1 MKTKSSQKR
10 AGKNKA
16 SSTLLRWGIPLL
28 LIVGVAMIFV
38 LSRSPLQTDSKPP
51 QSGVGIGDIAP
62 DFSVLTL
69 EEGELFVLS
78 ENRGKPTIIL
88 FMAYWC
94 GTCLPE
100 ARALAQLKNEYD
112 DQINVIALDVDASST
127 AESLEQFKQAAGNG
141 VYVWAFDPD
150 FEVASSYQVNALD
163 TTLILDA
170 KGIIVYRDQV
180 PSTYDALKSELE
192 KLLP

>member
-1 MKTKSSQKR
+1 MKTKSYQNRIGKSKR
-10 AGKNKA
+10 SPN
-16 SSTLLRWGIPLL
+16 LLRWGIPLF
-28 LIVGVAMIFV
+28 LIIGVAATFT
-38 LSRSPLQTDSKPP
+38 LSRTPFQNTSQSP
-51 QSGVGIGDIAP
+51 QSGSDVDDIAP
-62 DFSVLTL
+62 DFSVPTL
-69 EEGELFVLS
+69 DGKTFVLS
-78 ENRGKPTIIL
+78 ENQGKPTIIL

-94 GTCLPE
+94 GNCIPE
-100 ARALAQLKNEYD
+100 ARALAQLQKEYGD
-112 DQINVIALDVDASST
+112 RINIIALDIDTSST

>member
-38 LSRSPLQTDSKPP
+38 LSRSQLQTDSKPP

-127 AESLEQFKQAAGNG
+127 AESLEQFKQAADNG
-141 VYVWAFDPD
+141 AYTWAFDSD
-150 FEVASSYQVNALD
+150 FKVASSYQVNALD

-180 PSTYDALKSELE
+180 PTTHAALKGELE

>member
-94 GTCLPE
+94 AP
-100 ARALAQLKNEYD
+100 AFQRRALWRN
-112 DQINVIALDVDASST
+112 
-127 AESLEQFKQAAGNG
+127 
-141 VYVWAFDPD
+141 
-150 FEVASSYQVNALD
+150 
-163 TTLILDA
+163 
-170 KGIIVYRDQV
+170 
-180 PSTYDALKSELE
+180 
-192 KLLP
+192 

>member
-1 MKTKSSQKR
+1 MKTKSYQNRIGKSKR
-10 AGKNKA
+10 SPN
-16 SSTLLRWGIPLL
+16 LLRWGIPLF
-28 LIVGVAMIFV
+28 LIIGVAATFT
-38 LSRSPLQTDSKPP
+38 LSRTPFQNTSQSP
-51 QSGVGIGDIAP
+51 QSGSDVDDIAP
-62 DFSVLTL
+62 DFSVPTL
-69 EEGELFVLS
+69 DGKTFVLS
-78 ENRGKPTIIL
+78 ENQGKPTIIL

-94 GTCLPE
+94 GNCIPE
-100 ARALAQLKNEYD
+100 ARALAQLQKEYGD
-112 DQINVIALDVDASST
+112 RINIIALDIDASST